1 MKITKLVTFAA
12 FVVAMALAAPSAFA
26 LTAAQ
31 AKAVKK
37 AVTSAPIA
45 EMPAVAAQLVK
56 DSTKEDREA
65 VAVTAVRAGI
75 SKSRSSARL
84 LVSAVVKAAPETA
97 GAVTRVASEME
108 AGQASGIA
116 SAAITA
122 APSARTEI
130 VRSANQGVTLSRGAT
145 TVASV
150 NTTTTTSGR
159 VVRGAAQA
167 PATATVEQTQTPI
180 NTTSGGANNSGS
192 FTGGVANPAPT
203 PTEVDYTQPRT

>member
-37 AVTSAPIA
+37 AVTSAPVA

-56 DSTKEDREA
+56 DSSKEDREA

-84 LVSAVVKAAPETA
+84 IVAAVVKAAPETA

-108 AGQASGIA
+108 AGQVNGIA

-130 VRSANQGVTLSRGAT
+130 VRSANQGVSLSRGAT

-150 NTTTTTSGR
+150 NTTTTTTTSGR

-167 PATATVEQTQTPI
+167 PATATVTQTQTPI
-180 NTTSGGANNSGS
+180 NGGTFPG
-192 FTGGVANPAPT
+192 TANPAPQ
-203 PTEVDYTQPRT
+203 PTEIDYTQPRS